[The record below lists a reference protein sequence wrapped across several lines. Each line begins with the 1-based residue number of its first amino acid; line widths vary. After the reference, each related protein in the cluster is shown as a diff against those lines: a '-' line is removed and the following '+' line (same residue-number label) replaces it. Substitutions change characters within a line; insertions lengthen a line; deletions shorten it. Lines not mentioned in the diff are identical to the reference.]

1 MANRVP
7 VALVLSGFLA
17 SAALPAAAIDQPISG
32 KRLVVQRTGTMEK
45 LSFTSKD
52 AAFLFPAVGSDDDPG
67 TGSPGGALL
76 EIISVTEPT
85 VAFVVPPGVGTPGWQ
100 STTGAIPTHRWK
112 NPSAPGGPSA
122 VKLVRLRQGKV
133 LKVLSKQAGL
143 ALAAPTPR
151 VGIRVTTGSL
161 TNCALIVGA
170 SIRTNAAGK
179 FVGVNAP
186 APALLDCSEASLR
199 GLPACGS
206 ATFPECAGACGAG
219 ETCTIAGFSGCHC
232 VGPAT
237 PCGQSNPTCGGT
249 CPAGEECVSF
259 GLAFPLNNC
268 GCLPIGSTPCGSP
281 GPPAC
286 GGDCPAGAGT
296 GCGAIFSPPSLGGG
310 VICDCVGPGQSCAN
324 GFAWGGA
331 PSEGFPFQ
339 CYPIICSGTYPT
351 CGGACQAGGVCSPF
365 AVAETFS
372 GCICAV
378 PAPCGAGGFE
388 CPPGEVCKTPG
399 VCGPP

>member
-1 MANRVP
+1 MANPARVT
-7 VALVLSGFLA
+7 VLLSALLA

-32 KRLVVQRTGTMEK
+32 KRLVVQRSGTMEK
-45 LSFTSKD
+45 LSFISND
-52 AAFLFPAVGSDDDPG
+52 AAFLFPAVGSSDDPG
-67 TGSPGGALL
+67 IGSPGGALI

-85 VAFVVPPGVGTPGWQ
+85 VAFTVPPGVGTPGWQ

-112 NPSAPGGPSA
+112 NPSAPTGPSA

-151 VGIRVTTGSL
+151 VGIRVTTGTL
-161 TNCALIVGA
+161 TNCALFEGA

-186 APALLDCSEASLR
+186 APALPDCSEASLR
-199 GLPACGS
+199 GLSACGS
-206 ATFPECAGACGAG
+206 AIFPTCEGACGAG
-219 ETCTIAGFSGCHC
+219 EACLPEVFSGTCHC

-237 PCGQSNPTCGGT
+237 PCGESHPTCGAA
-249 CPAGEECVSF
+249 CPVGEECVSL
-259 GLAFPLNNC
+259 GLPSPYNSC
-268 GCLPIGSTPCGSP
+268 GCVPVGSTPCGSP

-286 GGDCPAGAGT
+286 GGACPAGTECSGL
-296 GCGAIFSPPSLGGG
+296 FPPPSIPGG
-310 VICDCVGPGQSCAN
+310 VVCSCMGPGQSCAN

-339 CYPIICSGTYPT
+339 CYPILCSGTYPT
-351 CGGACQAGGVCSPF
+351 CGGSCHDGGVCSPI
-365 AVAETFS
+365 AVAETFT

-378 PAPCGAGGFE
+378 PAPCGGGGFE
-388 CPPGEVCKTPG
+388 CPPGEVCQTPG
-399 VCGPP
+399 ICGPP